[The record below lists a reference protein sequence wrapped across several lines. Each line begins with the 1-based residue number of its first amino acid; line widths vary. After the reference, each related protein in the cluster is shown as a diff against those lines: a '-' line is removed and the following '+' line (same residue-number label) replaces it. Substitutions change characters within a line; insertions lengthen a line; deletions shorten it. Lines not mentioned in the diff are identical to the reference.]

1 MYSNINFIV
10 QFFIISK
17 SIPWNNSSI
26 ELCVT
31 SQEISSKFQKRH
43 LRLRKKHLTRV
54 RYYIKSLWAEENH
67 WLSDHFAPAALL
79 CKLRSKTE
87 NKYFLEL
94 ILASLAGLSQPFMS

>member
-1 MYSNINFIV
+1 MHSNITFTV
-10 QFFIISK
+10 QFLS
-17 SIPWNNSSI
+17 
-26 ELCVT
+26 
-31 SQEISSKFQKRH
+31 FQKANFLLSFKRNIYDPE
-43 LRLRKKHLTRV
+43 KIAHLTSV